1 MADKEQRDFGID
13 LAESLL
19 RDADGNVV
27 DVNDETALTQ
37 LTQEY
42 RLDSLIE
49 SDQSG
54 SESEVPLYGT
64 VVTSANEQSI
74 VAGFEGVATGIRSVV
89 MSDNRDQI
97 PHLLQVADPVTAETY
112 KLLCLITGVNAM
124 CLITG
129 VNANV
134 SMTMNSFAHVF
145 WLGNDNV

>member
-27 DVNDETALTQ
+27 DVNDDTALTQ

-64 VVTSANEQSI
+64 VV
-74 VAGFEGVATGIRSVV
+74 RH
-89 MSDNRDQI
+89 R
-97 PHLLQVADPVTAETY
+97 
-112 KLLCLITGVNAM
+112 C
-124 CLITG
+124 
-129 VNANV
+129 NV
-134 SMTMNSFAHVF
+134 C
-145 WLGNDNV
+145 